1 MKDIRHKRVS
11 CLLSVAVID
20 TRTKSNLEGG
30 VFCLTPPVYTEGGQG
45 RNKRLEPGGGGQNP
59 KQRLLKNAAY

>member
-45 RNKRLEPGGGGQNP
+45 RNKRLEPGGAEP
-59 KQRLLKNAAY
+59 